1 MKVTRIMKRF
11 GTGQDELQAGGA
23 GDIVSVAGI
32 QGAGIADTICSP
44 TLEQGLPPGII
55 EPPTL
60 RHNPHLPLHGHQL
73 IGERERGCTGRPLT
87 HLRTHLMTAT
97 VRDMNTPLSSGTT
110 TVMRLCVERHRMM
123 SKPAAANCT
132 PE

>member
-60 RHNPHLPLHGHQL
+60 RYNPMPHFRKHPSTDQQ
-73 IGERERGCTGRPLT
+73 
-87 HLRTHLMTAT
+87 A
-97 VRDMNTPLSSGTT
+97 
-110 TVMRLCVERHRMM
+110 RL
-123 SKPAAANCT
+123 
-132 PE
+132 